1 MSGPAVSVPP
11 APVLAYQLVLERVA
25 GLAES
30 LAGEERQH
38 AERVVQVCR
47 QLAVRTRSSDKLQPD
62 SADLELKR
70 ELGRLSELLG
80 RRSTK
85 ALPAASLGRAAL
97 ADLGGDLRSQ
107 QSMCSDCDRKLELL
121 GY

>member
-1 MSGPAVSVPP
+1 MSESLSPVP
-11 APVLAYQLVLERVA
+11 AYQLVLERVA
-25 GLAES
+25 ALAQA
-30 LAGEERQH
+30 LAGEERGH
-38 AERVVQVCR
+38 AERVVQLCR
-47 QLAVRTRSSDKLQPD
+47 ELVARPRLQEKLLMEAQ
-62 SADLELKR
+62 DLERKR

-80 RRSTK
+80 RRSSK

-107 QSMCSDCDRKLELL
+107 HAMCNDCNRKLELL

>member
-1 MSGPAVSVPP
+1 MTDST
-11 APVLAYQLVLERVA
+11 APTLAYQLVLERVA
-25 GLAES
+25 GLVEA
-30 LAGEERQH
+30 LPGEDRQH
-38 AERVVQVCR
+38 GERVVQVCR
-47 QLAVRTRSSDKLQPD
+47 ELLARPRALGKLLPD
-62 SADLELKR
+62 AGDLERKR

-80 RRSTK
+80 RRSSK

-107 QSMCSDCDRKLELL
+107 QAMCSDCDRKLELL

>member
-1 MSGPAVSVPP
+1 M
-11 APVLAYQLVLERVA
+11 LAYQLVLERVA
-25 GLAES
+25 GLAEA
-30 LAGEERQH
+30 LVGEERTH
-38 AERVVQVCR
+38 AERVVLVCR
-47 QLAVRTRSSDKLQPD
+47 QLALRPRTDDKLQPE
-62 SADLELKR
+62 STDLELKR

-80 RRSTK
+80 RRSSK

-107 QSMCSDCDRKLELL
+107 QAMCSDCDRKLELL

>member
-1 MSGPAVSVPP
+1 MSEAP

-25 GLAES
+25 GLSEA
-30 LAGEERQH
+30 LLGEERQH
-38 AERVVQVCR
+38 AERVVQLCR
-47 QLAVRTRSSDKLQPD
+47 QLMARAREQGKLLPAG
-62 SADLELKR
+62 SDLEHKR
-70 ELGRLSELLG
+70 ELGRLTELLG
-80 RRSTK
+80 RRSSR

-107 QSMCSDCDRKLELL
+107 QALCSDCDSKLELL

>member
-1 MSGPAVSVPP
+1 MTEPP

-25 GLAES
+25 GLAEA

-38 AERVVQVCR
+38 AQRVVLVCR
-47 QLAVRTRSSDKLQPD
+47 ALAARSRAPEKLQAE
-62 SADLELKR
+62 SGDLELKR

-80 RRSTK
+80 RRSSK

-107 QSMCSDCDRKLELL
+107 QAMCSDCDRKLELL

>member
-1 MSGPAVSVPP
+1 MSELP

-25 GLAES
+25 GLAEV
-30 LAGEERQH
+30 LLGEERQH
-38 AERVVQVCR
+38 AERVVQLCR
-47 QLAVRTRSSDKLQPD
+47 ELAGRARAQGKLLSEGSDV
-62 SADLELKR
+62 EHKR

-80 RRSTK
+80 RRSSK

-107 QSMCSDCDRKLELL
+107 QAMCSDCDRKLELL

>member
-1 MSGPAVSVPP
+1 VH
-11 APVLAYQLVLERVA
+11 AYQLVLERVA
-25 GLAES
+25 GLAEA
-30 LAGEERQH
+30 LQGEERQH
-38 AERVVQVCR
+38 AERVVQ
-47 QLAVRTRSSDKLQPD
+47 LARELLQRGRAEGKLLAQEG
-62 SADLELKR
+62 DLELKR

-80 RRSTK
+80 RRSSK

-107 QSMCSDCDRKLELL
+107 QALCSDCDRKLELL

>member
-1 MSGPAVSVPP
+1 MSSEAGTAE
-11 APVLAYQLVLERVA
+11 PVLAYQLVLERVA
-25 GLAES
+25 GLAEA
-30 LAGEERQH
+30 LTGEERQH
-38 AERVVQVCR
+38 AERVVLVCQ
-47 QLAVRTRSSDKLQPD
+47 QLVVRPRAQGKLLAED
-62 SADLELKR
+62 TDLELKR

-80 RRSTK
+80 RRSSK

-107 QSMCSDCDRKLELL
+107 QAMCSDCERKLTLL